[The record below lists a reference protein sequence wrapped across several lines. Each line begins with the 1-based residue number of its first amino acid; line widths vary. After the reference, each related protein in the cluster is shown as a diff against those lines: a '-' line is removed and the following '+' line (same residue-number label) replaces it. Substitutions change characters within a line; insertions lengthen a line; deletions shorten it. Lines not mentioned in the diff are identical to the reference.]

1 MYVVVTTTGVGLK
14 YFESFSRWGSY
25 TIRSKLLD
33 CGSARLEG
41 NPLFL
46 KIDQGH
52 PKSTLRHQENRIL
65 GEIVEE
71 KIAQIFAVVFENY
84 KFLDQA
90 SPSGI
95 I

>member
-1 MYVVVTTTGVGLK
+1 MYVVVTTIGVALK
-14 YFESFSRWGSY
+14 YLESFSRWGSY

-33 CGSARLEG
+33 CGSARVEG

-65 GEIVEE
+65 GEIEE
-71 KIAQIFAVVFENY
+71 QTGQIFAVVFESY